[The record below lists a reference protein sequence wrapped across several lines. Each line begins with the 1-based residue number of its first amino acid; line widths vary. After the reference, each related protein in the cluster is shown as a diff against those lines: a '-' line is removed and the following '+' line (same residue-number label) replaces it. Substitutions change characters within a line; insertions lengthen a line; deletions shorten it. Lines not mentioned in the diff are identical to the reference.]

1 MTKLVIYHIILAAL
15 LATAYFF
22 GGLQVVWAADH
33 LYAIP
38 IIGSLTLLGLYW
50 IIQAAIWHPSQ
61 KAVTAAA
68 KAHWLAGMLT
78 RVGLALTV
86 LGLLWAF
93 KGGTSPS
100 LAADVAHSLVGNL
113 AGIVAM
119 TWIEFMLWVREQ

>member
-1 MTKLVIYHIILAAL
+1 MTRLIIYHIILAAL
-15 LATAYFF
+15 LATSYFF

-50 IIQAAIWHPSQ
+50 CITAPS
-61 KAVTAAA
+61 

-78 RVGLALTV
+78 RIGLALTV

-93 KGGTSPS
+93 KEGAGPT

-113 AGIVAM
+113 MGIVAM
-119 TWIEFMLWVREQ
+119 TWLEFILWTRGHENI

>member
-1 MTKLVIYHIILAAL
+1 MLVRLSVLHIVLAAL

-38 IIGSLTLLGLYW
+38 IIGTLALLGLYW
-50 IIQAAIWHPSQ
+50 TI
-61 KAVTAAA
+61 TAPL

-78 RVGLALTV
+78 RVGLAMTV

-93 KGGTSPS
+93 KGGPSPS

-119 TWIEFMLWVREQ
+119 TWLEFCLWVREQ